1 MNVAHGSLYLDDYRE
16 FNGGAVVTPDEQLNF
31 GYDALDCLLRG
42 LVQSLEPW
50 SDFVLENWG

>member
-16 FNGGAVVTPDEQLNF
+16 FNGGAVVTPNEQLNF

-42 LVQSLEPW
+42 LVQSLEP
-50 SDFVLENWG
+50 